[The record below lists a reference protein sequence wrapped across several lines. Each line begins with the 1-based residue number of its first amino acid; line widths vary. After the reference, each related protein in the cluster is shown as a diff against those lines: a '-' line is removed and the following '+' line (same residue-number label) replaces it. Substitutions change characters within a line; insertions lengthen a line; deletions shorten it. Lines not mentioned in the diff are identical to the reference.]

1 MWACNVIWTFRI
13 NPTARK
19 IFVITGQFSSDLV
32 SNEES
37 YVTFIHPLVTW
48 FQVSCL
54 DQSFLDNR
62 GEYSRTSWQIKP
74 HKDLRRVVGNMA
86 NKLGHLTIDICYGK
100 GMASKLQN
108 IYPWLTETFIVTSG
122 DICKELLDHIC
133 YTAAWDWWFR
143 PAVLLHYHTLLTLLP
158 QSPLPNHKME
168 QKKKFGT
175 KVTEWSELTC
185 SFLDF
190 YQTFDPINFPIPA
203 SMPLPQNDFRIL

>member
-1 MWACNVIWTFRI
+1 MCFVYIRQLYFQNISDQTFENSHLTWQKTINAPKNTFLPSFVESEQQFMWACNVIWTFRI

-37 YVTFIHPLVTW
+37 DVTFIHPLVTW

-74 HKDLRRVVGNMA
+74 RKDLRRVVGNMA
-86 NKLGHLTIDICYGK
+86 DKLGHLTIDICYGK

-108 IYPWLTETFIVTSG
+108 I
-122 DICKELLDHIC
+122 
-133 YTAAWDWWFR
+133 
-143 PAVLLHYHTLLTLLP
+143 
-158 QSPLPNHKME
+158 
-168 QKKKFGT
+168 
-175 KVTEWSELTC
+175 
-185 SFLDF
+185 
-190 YQTFDPINFPIPA
+190 
-203 SMPLPQNDFRIL
+203 